1 MQELLSVAAMV
12 VAAGGILMI
21 LMVLLGPYVRRQ
33 VVILRLRRGLHRI
46 DDVLADWERDA
57 SGERRSPYDQI

>member
-21 LMVLLGPYVRRQ
+21 LMVLLGPYVRRH
-33 VVILRLRRGLHRI
+33 VVILRLRRGLYRI
-46 DDVLADWERDA
+46 DDVLAEWERDA
-57 SGERRSPYDQI
+57 SGERHSP